1 MITCR
6 RFLESAAI
14 GIPLIFHGCAK
25 PNAEITVDT
34 PNDELRTSTVDAI
47 RRATSELRTQVGDS
61 RLFGFALCTDDDVRT
76 LYHVACTTDWVK
88 EKEKSYADIGF
99 VYVEWTLSASYAP
112 FDAISQRLAALAD
125 QTHASDD
132 YWAAAR
138 DRRFDALVLAL
149 SDCRNAGIFDP
160 ETLLCVGSTDPSDH
174 LEALAMKAVDAV
186 NLSAIADKF
195 AKALGYE
202 KYRRRS

>member
-1 MITCR
+1 MITRR

-14 GIPLIFHGCAK
+14 GFPLIFHGCAK
-25 PNAEITVDT
+25 PNAEITVNT
-34 PNDELRTSTVDAI
+34 PNGELRTNTVDAI
-47 RRATSELRTQVGDS
+47 RRAASELRTQVGDS

-88 EKEKSYADIGF
+88 EKEPSYADIGF
-99 VYVEWTLSASYAP
+99 IYVEWTLSASDAP
-112 FDAISQRLAALAD
+112 FDAISERLAAHAD
-125 QTHASDD
+125 QHANDED
-132 YWAAAR
+132 WAVAR
-138 DRRFDALVLAL
+138 DRRFDELVLAL

-202 KYRRRS
+202 KYRRSSS